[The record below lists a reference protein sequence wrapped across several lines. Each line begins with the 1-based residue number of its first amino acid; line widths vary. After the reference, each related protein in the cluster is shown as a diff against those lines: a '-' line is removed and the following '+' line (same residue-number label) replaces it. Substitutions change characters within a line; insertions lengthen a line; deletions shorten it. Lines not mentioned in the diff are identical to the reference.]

1 MCINFDFRKVPG
13 EYTDYSERAVFI
25 DEQNKMQ
32 KADLLMEQYGRT
44 ASVSPHNVALV
55 PIGDD
60 FRYDHDTEWDQQY
73 VNYQK
78 LFDYINANPERY
90 HGAEVRFGT
99 PSDFFKALRERGA
112 NRFPSLRGD
121 FFVYSDVFTDGRPAY
136 WSGYYTTRPYWKVL
150 DRELEAK
157 LRTAEILYT
166 FAVND
171 ARRRG
176 ARVVKL
182 LERNYEK
189 LVKARQHLALFQHH
203 DAITGT
209 SKAAVMSDYA
219 LKLLEGV
226 QNCAAVQGLAV
237 QCLLSKEADDGAG
250 AGQGTGTG
258 AGAGAA
264 RAEDGAG
271 GDRAAAAQLASQ
283 RVISPDSDRQTYD
296 QPAYKVA
303 VHVTPGKPRNVVVFN
318 SHARRRAEPV
328 RVLVSDP
335 DVSVTDASGAA
346 VPHQVNPV
354 WNTSDA
360 AAAAEERPLAMSRV
374 CYELLFV
381 AKLEP
386 LSLATFTVRAS
397 PADAESL
404 AVVYCKN
411 CAAHSD
417 RFVARPMR
425 LGDVQLE
432 NEHVRAQFDAKTGL
446 LRTVTDK
453 ATGVAHHVAVD
464 FAAYQSAQLKSGAY
478 LFMPDPNLRDTEKRV
493 LDDYPGPATVVVTTG
508 PLSSEITVVY
518 SIVTHTVRLYH
529 GRGVEARGLCVENV
543 VDFQQPPKNRET
555 ELFMRLSSG
564 ISNGDPAEMYTDSNG
579 MQMQRRVT
587 VKRVGI
593 EGNYFPVTTAAYI
606 QDARHRLTVLVNHA
620 QGAAA
625 WEQGR
630 VELMLDRRTLYDDSR
645 GMGEGVVDNK
655 RTLTKYWIL
664 LEARDG
670 GQEGQHRS
678 PPTSN
683 PSLVANQL
691 SESMLYPATVFVVEQ
706 DAEHLL
712 RPAAALLSAPVP
724 CDVHLMNV
732 RTNTDPVFQ
741 QFPGRSALMVLHRKG
756 YDCGV
761 ATGYRVPDCEV
772 RADRGV
778 FDRGA
783 VLAGFDALR
792 LVKTSLTGLH
802 PLEPLDRLDMVQVAP
817 MDLAAFNVTFP
828 VDDYQ

>member
-55 PIGDD
+55 PLGDD

-73 VNYQK
+73 TNYQK
-78 LFDYINANPERY
+78 LFDFINANKDRY

-99 PSDFFKALRERGA
+99 PSDFFKALRERSD

-157 LRTAEILYT
+157 LRTTEILYT

-171 ARRRG
+171 ARKRG

-219 LKLLEGV
+219 LKLFEGV
-226 QNCAAVQGLAV
+226 QNCAAVQSLAV
-237 QCLLSKEADDGAG
+237 QCLLSKEGGEAEEGSADAV
-250 AGQGTGTG
+250 
-258 AGAGAA
+258 AA
-264 RAEDGAG
+264 T
-271 GDRAAAAQLASQ
+271 LMAS
-283 RVISPDSDRQTYD
+283 RVAVTPDSDRQTYD

-303 VHVTPGKPRNVVVFN
+303 LHVTDGRPRNVVVFN
-318 SHARRRAEPV
+318 SHARRRSEPV

-335 DVSVTDASGAA
+335 DVRVTDAWGA
-346 VPHQVNPV
+346 VLRHQVNPV
-354 WNTSDA
+354 WNASDA
-360 AAAAEERPLAMSRV
+360 SAAAEERPLAMSRV
-374 CYELLFV
+374 CYELLFI
-381 AKLEP
+381 ATLEP
-386 LSLATFTVRAS
+386 LGLATFTVHKA
-397 PADAESL
+397 PADPEFV

-417 RFVARPMR
+417 RFAARPMR

-432 NEHVRAQFDAKTGL
+432 NEHVRAQFDGKTGL

-493 LDDYPGPATVVVTTG
+493 LDDYPGPSTVVITTG

-529 GRGVEARGLCVENV
+529 GRGVEARGLYVENV

-564 ISNGDPAEMYTDSNG
+564 ISNGEPAEMYTDSNG

-593 EGNYFPVTTAAYI
+593 EGNYYPVTTAAYI
-606 QDARHRLTVLVNHA
+606 QDARNRLTVLVNHA
-620 QGAAA
+620 QGVAA
-625 WEQGR
+625 WEPGR
-630 VELMLDRRTLYDDSR
+630 IELMLDRRTLYDDSR

-655 RTLTKYWIL
+655 KTLTKYWIL
-664 LEARDG
+664 LETRESSTATA
-670 GQEGQHRS
+670 
-678 PPTSN
+678 TSN

-691 SESMLYPATVFVVEQ
+691 SEAMLYPATVFVVEP
-706 DAEHLL
+706 DVEHLL
-712 RPAAALLSAPVP
+712 RPTAALLSAPVP

-741 QFPGRSALMVLHRKG
+741 QFPAQSALMVLHRKG

-761 ATGYRVPDCEV
+761 ATGYRVPDCAL
-772 RADRGV
+772 RTDRGV

-783 VLAGFDALR
+783 VLGGFDSLLLA
-792 LVKTSLTGLH
+792 KTSLSGLH
-802 PLEPLDRLDMVQVAP
+802 QLETVDRLDLVEVAP
-817 MDLAAFNVTFP
+817 MDLAAFNVTFA
-828 VDDYQ
+828 VDD

>member
-13 EYTDYSERAVFI
+13 EYTDYSERAEFI

-73 VNYQK
+73 TNYKK
-78 LFDYINANPERY
+78 LFDYINANPDRY

-112 NRFPSLRGD
+112 NRFPTVRGD

-157 LRTAEILYT
+157 LRTTEILYT
-166 FAVND
+166 FAVNG

-237 QCLLSKEADDGAG
+237 QCLMAKDGDDGTVG
-250 AGQGTGTG
+250 DGKD
-258 AGAGAA
+258 AA
-264 RAEDGAG
+264 RV
-271 GDRAAAAQLASQ
+271 ASR
-283 RVISPDSDRQTYD
+283 RVVSPDTDQQTYD

-303 VHVTPGKPRNVVVFN
+303 LHVTRDRPRNVVVFN

-335 DVSVTDASGAA
+335 DVSVTDASGAT
-346 VPHQVNPV
+346 VRHQVNPV

-360 AAAAEERPLAMSRV
+360 APDRPLAMSRV

-381 AKLEP
+381 AALQPLE
-386 LSLATFTVRAS
+386 LATFTVRKAAA
-397 PADAESL
+397 ADPESL

-417 RFVARPMR
+417 RFAARPMR

-432 NEHVRAQFDAKTGL
+432 NEHVRAQFDAQTGL

-493 LDDYPGPATVVVTTG
+493 LDDYPGPATVVVTSG

-518 SIVTHTVRLYH
+518 TIVTHTVRLYH

-543 VDFQQPPKNRET
+543 VDFLQPPRNRET
-555 ELFMRLSSG
+555 ELFMRLSTAIG
-564 ISNGDPAEMYTDSNG
+564 NGEPAEMYTDSNG

-593 EGNYFPVTTAAYI
+593 EGNYYPVTTAAYI

-620 QGAAA
+620 QGVAA
-625 WEQGR
+625 WEPGR

-664 LEARDG
+664 LETRD
-670 GQEGQHRS
+670 ER
-678 PPTSN
+678 PTTAGAAASN
-683 PSLVANQL
+683 PSLVAHQL
-691 SESMLYPATVFVVEQ
+691 SEAMLYPATVFVVEQ
-706 DAEHLL
+706 DAEHVL
-712 RPAAALLSAPVP
+712 RPSVKLLSHPVP

-732 RTNTDPVFQ
+732 RTMTDPVFQ
-741 QFPGRSALMVLHRKG
+741 QFPARSALMVLHRKG

-772 RADRGV
+772 HADRSV
-778 FDRGA
+778 FSPDA
-783 VLAGFDALR
+783 VLGGFRALR
-792 LVKTSLTGLH
+792 LAKTSLSGIH
-802 PLEPLDRLDMVQVAP
+802 QLDAIDRIDGVQVAP

-828 VDDYQ
+828 VEDYD